1 MHAADQRGVD
11 VTVDVPEAGTLDDL
25 LLEEAAREH
34 LLSILAERKFAV
46 TRGVLAGSTVRRVVD
61 HLTEVGSTTAAVWE
75 PIQAGA
81 SNFHRRNE
89 ADPRSYVE
97 GVFHQFNLFPWNPD
111 PLGLFDLLRPVFEI
125 RNLLAG
131 IDRDAHLGGEP
142 TDGMFSRIA
151 VQFYP
156 HGEGRMNLHRDPV
169 EGDQAAACLLVMSRV
184 GVDYKQGGLVV
195 DHGIRYRPEAG
206 CAPGDIIWLSP
217 DAVHGVS
224 PVDPDEP
231 FGWEGFRGRWSALLA
246 TNRISVDSGI
256 PDSEDFGRS

>member
-1 MHAADQRGVD
+1 
-11 VTVDVPEAGTLDDL
+11 VTLDLPEAGTIDDL
-25 LLEEAAREH
+25 LLDEAAREH

-97 GVFHQFNLFPWNPD
+97 GVFHQFNFFPWNPD
-111 PLGLFDLLRPVFEI
+111 PLGLFELLRSVFEI
-125 RNLLAG
+125 RNLMAG
-131 IDRDAHLGGEP
+131 VERDAYLGLEP
-142 TDGMFSRIA
+142 TDGATARIA

-156 HGEGRMNLHRDPV
+156 RGAGRMNLHRDPIGTHQV
-169 EGDQAAACLLVMSRV
+169 AVCLLVMSRA

-195 DHGIRYRPEAG
+195 DHGIQYRPEAG

-217 DAVHGVS
+217 DVVHGVS
-224 PVDPDEP
+224 PVDPDNP
-231 FGWEGFRGRWSALLA
+231 FGWEGFRGRWAALLA
-246 TNRISVDSGI
+246 TNRLSVDSGI